1 LLAFGH
7 PKCSIGVTT
16 SGPSATSLDCKTDT
30 ARREHR
36 SREAAETRADMGLTL
51 TSRRSTVA
59 AVASALAAMALA
71 AAVAGRS
78 CRVTQPG
85 PEAAVREML
94 RAAQTGDRDAV
105 FELLSPGTRSRLEIE
120 AKRATDLVG
129 AATRFTAKDLVSI
142 GSSDDVM
149 APTDLTVVEERGDR
163 AVVEVVS
170 PAGRARIE
178 LVNVDGHW
186 RIDLP
191 QYGRP

>member
-1 LLAFGH
+1 
-7 PKCSIGVTT
+7 
-16 SGPSATSLDCKTDT
+16 
-30 ARREHR
+30 
-36 SREAAETRADMGLTL
+36 MGLAL

-94 RAAQTGDRDAV
+94 HAAKTGDRDAV
-105 FELLSPGTRSRLEIE
+105 FTLLAPATQSRLEVE

-129 AATRFTAKDLVSI
+129 AATRYTAKDLLSI
-142 GSSDDVM
+142 GSSDGV
-149 APTDLTVVEERGDR
+149 APPTDITVLEERGDH
-163 AVVEVVS
+163 ASVEVVS

-178 LVNVDGHW
+178 LLKVDGRW
-186 RIDLP
+186 RIELP
-191 QYGRP
+191 QYGNL